1 MEVHATENAQ
11 AWVPK
16 TKPKWSLALEYHS
29 PAPSPI
35 HPPSVSLP
43 IIPLI
48 RPLLSS
54 LSKGLFPR
62 PQPGSLWM
70 GRQPSGL
77 EAALSGLP
85 CAAGQ
90 SLSRCFLSSTD
101 LFQAHLNKGHP
112 HLTQFLRPGPCQV
125 KPQADTELPNPP
137 LFLVHPF
144 PSHFKSQQVRYQVA
158 HCETQ
163 THRQQLVR
171 AVFTKTVFAGF
182 CTQTAPVCNY
192 LWNPTESALKGKSL
206 SSGGQRKQ
214 ELR

>member
-1 MEVHATENAQ
+1 MVLGSG
-11 AWVPK
+11 VP
-16 TKPKWSLALEYHS
+16 L
-29 PAPSPI
+29 PSSFPNS
-35 HPPSVSLP
+35 PPSVSLP
-43 IIPLI
+43 VIPLT
-48 RPLLSS
+48 RPLLSA

-77 EAALSGLP
+77 EAALSGPALHSWAVTLKMLP
-85 CAAGQ
+85 QFHGP
-90 SLSRCFLSSTD
+90 FPGSSK
-101 LFQAHLNKGHP
+101 QRPP
-112 HLTQFLRPGPCQV
+112 HLTQVLRPGPCQME
-125 KPQADTELPNPP
+125 PQADTELPNPP

-144 PSHFKSQQVRYQVA
+144 PSHFKSQQVSYQVA

-182 CTQTAPVCNY
+182 CKQTAPDCNY
-192 LWNPTESALKGKSL
+192 LWNPTEHALKSKSL
-206 SSGGQRKQ
+206 NPGGQRKQ

>member
-112 HLTQFLRPGPCQV
+112 TSHSSSGQGPAKSSPRQTLSSQTHLCS
-125 KPQADTELPNPP
+125 
-137 LFLVHPF
+137 
-144 PSHFKSQQVRYQVA
+144 SHFKSQQVRYQVA

-214 ELR
+214 ELS